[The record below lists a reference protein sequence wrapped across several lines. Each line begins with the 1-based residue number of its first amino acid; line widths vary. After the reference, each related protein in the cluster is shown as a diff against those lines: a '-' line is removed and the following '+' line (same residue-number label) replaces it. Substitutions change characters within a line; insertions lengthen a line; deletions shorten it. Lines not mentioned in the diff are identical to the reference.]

1 MFGSRPGTGGERR
14 ALSQLHVS
22 WGAPRARRAGA
33 RDCRPSGHF
42 GRKMTDPQACAGQG
56 KPSLS
61 FSIEEILKKPSAS
74 TALSSETRNR
84 SNHAERP
91 TALKAGSALAFD
103 STSRSQLDCE
113 LPSAKMLLPA
123 MCATPT
129 VGAKKGQAA
138 HCRRPSDSSAS
149 LLSEDTGH
157 KHLEG
162 KKKHE
167 EEEDRLCSF
176 PVDHPPHGE
185 CLCDEEV
192 MSMRTGKLLKYSR
205 SGMQD
210 ASGTIFKPGH
220 VDRIDNAALSGLM
233 ILATECVPHFDPVE
247 MVLHVERK
255 GKRRI
260 RTTFTAE
267 QLQELEKIFQVTH
280 YPDIHV
286 RNQLAA
292 KINLPEARVQIWFQN
307 QRAKWRKHEK
317 FGNFGGL
324 QRLTEADFIPA
335 PKSDIT
341 APSLMPRKL
350 TATIPAVGYCSPLQ
364 GQLTTAWLPST
375 FSFVPHHLELL
386 PFPKPYLLFNVLPS
400 YGTPLPHNLE
410 RSSIC
415 ASST

>member
-1 MFGSRPGTGGERR
+1 
-14 ALSQLHVS
+14 
-22 WGAPRARRAGA
+22 
-33 RDCRPSGHF
+33 
-42 GRKMTDPQACAGQG
+42 MTDPQACAGQG

-91 TALKAGSALAFD
+91 PALKAGSALAFD

-162 KKKHE
+162 KKKNE

-176 PVDHPPHGE
+176 PVDHPP
-185 CLCDEEV
+185 
-192 MSMRTGKLLKYSR
+192 
-205 SGMQD
+205 
-210 ASGTIFKPGH
+210 
-220 VDRIDNAALSGLM
+220 
-233 ILATECVPHFDPVE
+233 
-247 MVLHVERK
+247 HVERK

-292 KINLPEARVQIWFQN
+292 KINLPEARVQ
-307 QRAKWRKHEK
+307 
-317 FGNFGGL
+317 
-324 QRLTEADFIPA
+324 
-335 PKSDIT
+335 

>member
-1 MFGSRPGTGGERR
+1 
-14 ALSQLHVS
+14 
-22 WGAPRARRAGA
+22 
-33 RDCRPSGHF
+33 
-42 GRKMTDPQACAGQG
+42 MTDPQVCAGQG

-74 TALSSETRNR
+74 TAPSSETRNR
-84 SNHAERP
+84 SNYAERRP
-91 TALKAGSALAFD
+91 ALKAGSPLAFD
-103 STSRSQLDCE
+103 SSSRSQLDCD

-123 MCATPT
+123 TCATPMAR
-129 VGAKKGQAA
+129 AKKVQAA
-138 HCRRPSDSSAS
+138 HCRPTDSPVS
-149 LLSEDTGH
+149 LLGEDIGRE
-157 KHLEG
+157 HLEG
-162 KKKHE
+162 KRKHE
-167 EEEDRLCSF
+167 KEEDQLCNF
-176 PVDHPPHGE
+176 P
-185 CLCDEEV
+185 
-192 MSMRTGKLLKYSR
+192 
-205 SGMQD
+205 
-210 ASGTIFKPGH
+210 AGH
-220 VDRIDNAALSGLM
+220 L
-233 ILATECVPHFDPVE
+233 
-247 MVLHVERK
+247 LHVERK

-280 YPDIHV
+280 YPDVHI

-324 QRLTEADFIPA
+324 QHLTEVDFIPA

-350 TATIPAVGYCSPLQ
+350 AATIPAMGYCSPLQ

-375 FSFVPHHLELL
+375 LSFIPHRLELL
-386 PFPKPYLLFNVLPS
+386 PFPKPYLLFNVLPP
-400 YGTPLPHNLE
+400 YGTPLPQKLE

>member
-1 MFGSRPGTGGERR
+1 
-14 ALSQLHVS
+14 
-22 WGAPRARRAGA
+22 
-33 RDCRPSGHF
+33 
-42 GRKMTDPQACAGQG
+42 MTDPRECASQG

-74 TALSSETRNR
+74 TALSSGTRNR
-84 SNHAERP
+84 SNNTERP
-91 TALKAGSALAFD
+91 PALEAGSPPNFD
-103 STSRSQLDCE
+103 SSNKIQLDCN

-123 MCATPT
+123 MCVTPMVKTKKVQT
-129 VGAKKGQAA
+129 V
-138 HCRRPSDSSAS
+138 HCWRPTDSPAS
-149 LLSEDTGH
+149 LQSEDTGRE
-157 KHLEG
+157 HLEG
-162 KKKHE
+162 KRKHE
-167 EEEDRLCSF
+167 EEEDQLCNFSM
-176 PVDHPPHGE
+176 DHP
-185 CLCDEEV
+185 
-192 MSMRTGKLLKYSR
+192 
-205 SGMQD
+205 
-210 ASGTIFKPGH
+210 
-220 VDRIDNAALSGLM
+220 
-233 ILATECVPHFDPVE
+233 
-247 MVLHVERK
+247 LHVERK

-280 YPDIHV
+280 YPDVHI

-324 QRLTEADFIPA
+324 QHLTEVDFIPA

-341 APSLMPRKL
+341 APSLMTRKL
-350 TATIPAVGYCSPLQ
+350 ATTVPAMGYYSPLQ

-375 FSFVPHHLELL
+375 LSFIPHHLEVL
-386 PFPKPYLLFNVLPS
+386 PFPNPYLLFNVLPPYS
-400 YGTPLPHNLE
+400 TTLPHNLE

>member
-1 MFGSRPGTGGERR
+1 
-14 ALSQLHVS
+14 
-22 WGAPRARRAGA
+22 
-33 RDCRPSGHF
+33 
-42 GRKMTDPQACAGQG
+42 MTDPQECARQG

-84 SNHAERP
+84 SNYAERP
-91 TALKAGSALAFD
+91 SALKIGSPLVFD
-103 STSRSQLDCE
+103 SSSRSQLDCD
-113 LPSAKMLLPA
+113 LPSAKVLLPDT
-123 MCATPT
+123 CATPT
-129 VGAKKGQAA
+129 AKAKKVQAA
-138 HCRRPSDSSAS
+138 HCRRPTDSPTS
-149 LLSEDTGH
+149 LLGEDTGRE
-157 KHLEG
+157 HLE
-162 KKKHE
+162 
-167 EEEDRLCSF
+167 
-176 PVDHPPHGE
+176 
-185 CLCDEEV
+185 
-192 MSMRTGKLLKYSR
+192 
-205 SGMQD
+205 
-210 ASGTIFKPGH
+210 
-220 VDRIDNAALSGLM
+220 
-233 ILATECVPHFDPVE
+233 
-247 MVLHVERK
+247 VERK

-280 YPDIHV
+280 YPDVHI

-324 QRLTEADFIPA
+324 QHLTEVDFMPA

-350 TATIPAVGYCSPLQ
+350 AAAIPAVGYYSPLQ
-364 GQLTTAWLPST
+364 GQLTTAWLPNT
-375 FSFVPHHLELL
+375 LSFIPHHLELL
-386 PFPKPYLLFNVLPS
+386 PFPKPYLVFNVLPP
-400 YGTPLPHNLE
+400 YGTPLPHKLE